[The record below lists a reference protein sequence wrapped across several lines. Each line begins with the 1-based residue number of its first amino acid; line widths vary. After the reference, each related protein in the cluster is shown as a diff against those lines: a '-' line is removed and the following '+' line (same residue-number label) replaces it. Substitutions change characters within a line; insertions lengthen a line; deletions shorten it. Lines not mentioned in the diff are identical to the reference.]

1 MLGFDIK
8 HLILIKVE
16 RIGDY
21 DRFQCGLRV
30 HRVEVR
36 DRGLWLCEVEKYY
49 AGFSRR

>member
-1 MLGFDIK
+1 M
-8 HLILIKVE
+8 E